1 MRIGIEMAIQFARTE
16 FLRRSEGCDSCRKA
30 AYNARTIV
38 KNEQTKIRYNFSR
51 KEDNVYHTVLIPA
64 YVNQK
69 FKNIQTL
76 MNEVE
81 RTAKNQK
88 NSQLLKDIVIAL
100 PDEKELNLEHRI
112 ELTHQIVDA
121 MEWVQN
127 GLGVQIDIHKP
138 QIGDKNWH
146 VHILVTMRRFRE
158 DGTGL
163 GDIAVDLNPKIITV
177 NGKKVV
183 IKDPE
188 MIHER
193 VKEII
198 NAYFAKL
205 GLPYRVKDTSKVPG
219 KHIGRIRNLINEVVN
234 ENELRKEAHLK
245 IINDADV
252 ITDSITHYKSIFT
265 KQDVEKAVKDIPD
278 PTAREQLVQQ
288 VLSSNRI
295 LELYHDDG
303 ESSKYFTTIEVRNEE
318 TRIIRIAN
326 KINNQVYYN
335 DIYNLKSDIESL
347 ANVTEEQ
354 KQALRHILLSTS
366 GVRVLRGRAGTGK
379 SYVLIKAYKLATN
392 RGQKVIGLAPTHKAV
407 SELKSKGYTEVY
419 TVKGFLYNRKKIFMK
434 GSLIVVDEAGM
445 VGTKAYAELF
455 RVVRNNYCQLILAGD
470 EKQLAS
476 IERGGMFEMLSNNF
490 GSHVLIDIRRQS
502 ENWSREAAT
511 KFAESNILSGIT
523 LLRQNKC
530 VKFDNTLQDS
540 ISKLI
545 YDWSLSK
552 FKLHEKLVITV
563 RNKDVDILNSSIRSL
578 LKANGTLKGT
588 EYERSIDGRKK
599 SYMAGDRIVFQK
611 SDKDLQI
618 QNSEFATLTSVN
630 KNEFVAKTD
639 AGKEVSFDPSKIQ
652 FKHGYASTIYKA
664 QGASIKNVYVLHNGV
679 SNISSSYVAMTRH
692 IESLQLYC
700 NKKATVSIN
709 SLINQLSRPNDKSAS
724 ITLKTAHDL
733 EKARTKTTVFSKV
746 FSKVENWFKSII
758 NDINDRSHVNE
769 EYYHFTAKP
778 EQEAKVEKVQQEN
791 SIKQCTTKDISTPLF
806 MHIKEQRQYDYDVTI
821 LSAEGKSI
829 SSFQEAGI
837 DSRMVYSSNVNNLK
851 YYQAFQGEKILIAA
865 NNDKQNKEYVSTIN
879 EAAKALKSKGAITSI
894 VVPSEGE
901 DFNEMLKNKGATAVK
916 ELMIPEIMK
925 LINTQNV
932 KTESEQVVKTDIAQ
946 KIGLR
951 R

>member
-1 MRIGIEMAIQFARTE
+1 MAIQFTRIE
-16 FLRRSEGCDSCRKA
+16 FLTRSKGGDSCRKA

-38 KNEQTKIRYNFSR
+38 KNKQTDIKYNFSR
-51 KEDNVYHTVLIPA
+51 KKDNVYHTVLIPD
-64 YVNQK
+64 YVNQD

-81 RTAKNQK
+81 RTETRE
-88 NSQLLKDIVIAL
+88 NSKLLKDIVIAL

-121 MEWVQN
+121 MEWVQK

-146 VHILVTMRRFRE
+146 VHILLTMRRFRK
-158 DGTGL
+158 DGTSL
-163 GDIAVDLNPKIITV
+163 GDRAVDLNPKIITV

-193 VKEII
+193 GKEVT

-205 GLPYRVKDTSKVPG
+205 GLPYKVDETSEVPG
-219 KHIGRIRNLINEVVN
+219 KHIEPRRIRSLINEVVN

-278 PTAREQLVQQ
+278 LTAREQLVQQ

-326 KINNQVYYN
+326 KINDRVYYN

-379 SYVLIKAYKLATN
+379 SYVLAKAHKLATN
-392 RGQKVIGLAPTHKAV
+392 RGQKVIGIAPTHKAV
-407 SELKSKGYTEVY
+407 SELRSKGYTEVY
-419 TVKGFLYNRKKIFMK
+419 TVKGFLYNRKKIFMQD
-434 GSLIVVDEAGM
+434 SLIVVDEAGM

-455 RVVRNNYCQLILAGD
+455 RVVRNNNCQLILAGD

-476 IERGGMFEMLSNNF
+476 IERGGMFEMLSNIF
-490 GSHVLIDIRRQS
+490 GSHVLVNIRRQS
-502 ENWSREAAT
+502 ENWSREAAME
-511 KFAESNILSGIT
+511 FAESNILSGIT
-523 LLRQNKC
+523 LLRQNNC
-530 VKFDNTLQDS
+530 VRFDNTLQDS
-540 ISKLI
+540 MSKLI
-545 YDWSLSK
+545 YNWSLSK
-552 FKLHEKLVITV
+552 FKPHEKLVITV

-611 SDKDLQI
+611 SYKDLQI
-618 QNSEFATLTSVN
+618 QNSEFATLTSVSKN
-630 KNEFVAKTD
+630 KFIAKTD
-639 AGKEVSFDPSKIQ
+639 TGKEVSFDPSEIQ
-652 FKHGYASTIYKA
+652 FKHGYASTVYKV
-664 QGASIKNVYVLHNGV
+664 QGASIKDVYVLHNGV

-692 IESLQLYC
+692 IKNLKLYC
-700 NKKATVSIN
+700 NNEATKSVN
-709 SLINQLSRPNDKSAS
+709 SLINQLSRPNEKSAS

-733 EKARTKTTVFSKV
+733 EKERTKPTVFST
-746 FSKVENWFKSII
+746 VENWFKSII

-769 EYYHFTAKP
+769 EYYYFTAKP
-778 EQEAKVEKVQQEN
+778 EEEAKVEKVQQEN

-821 LSAEGKSI
+821 LSAEGKAI

-851 YYQAFQGEKILIAA
+851 YYQPFQGEKILIAA

-879 EAAKALKSKGAITSI
+879 EAAKVLTSKGAITSI

-901 DFNEMLKNKGATAVK
+901 DFNEMLKNKGAVAVK

-932 KTESEQVVKTDIAQ
+932 KTEPEQIVKADIAP
-946 KIGLR
+946 KIRIR

>member
-1 MRIGIEMAIQFARTE
+1 MAIQFTRIE
-16 FLRRSEGCDSCRKA
+16 FLSRSTGGDSCRKA

-38 KNEQTKIRYNFSR
+38 ENEKTGIKYNFSR
-51 KEDNVYHTVLIPA
+51 KKDNVYHTVLIPD
-64 YVNQK
+64 YVNQD

-81 RTAKNQK
+81 RTAKDP

-112 ELTHQIVDA
+112 ELTHRIVDA

-146 VHILVTMRRFRE
+146 AHILLTMRRFRK

-163 GDIAVDLNPKIITV
+163 GDRAVDLNPKIITV

-183 IKDPE
+183 IKDSK
-188 MIHER
+188 MIHEIA
-193 VKEII
+193 KEET
-198 NAYFAKL
+198 NAYFAEL
-205 GLPYRVKDTSKVPG
+205 GLPYRVDETSEVPG
-219 KHIGRIRNLINEVVN
+219 KHIGPRRIRNLINEVLN

-278 PTAREQLVQQ
+278 LTAREQLVQK

-326 KINNQVYYN
+326 KINDQVYYN
-335 DIYNLKSDIESL
+335 DIYNLKSDIEGL
-347 ANVTEEQ
+347 ANVSEEQ

-379 SYVLIKAYKLATN
+379 SYVLIKAHELATN

-407 SELKSKGYTEVY
+407 SELRSKGYTEVY
-419 TVKGFLYNRKKIFMK
+419 TVKGFLYNRKKIFMQD
-434 GSLIVVDEAGM
+434 SLIVVDEAGM

-455 RVVRNNYCQLILAGD
+455 RVVRNNNCQLILAGD

-476 IERGGMFEMLSNNF
+476 IERGGMFEILSNIF
-490 GSHVLIDIRRQS
+490 GSHVLVNIRRQS
-502 ENWSREAAT
+502 ENWSREAAME
-511 KFAESNILSGIT
+511 FAESNILSGIT

-540 ISKLI
+540 MSKLI
-545 YDWSLSK
+545 YNWSLSK

-588 EYERSIDGRKK
+588 EYERSIDGRKEL
-599 SYMAGDRIVFQK
+599 YMAGDRIVFQT

-618 QNSEFATLTSVN
+618 QNSEFATLTSVSKN
-630 KNEFVAKTD
+630 KFIAKTD
-639 AGKEVSFDPSKIQ
+639 TGKEVSFDPSEIQ
-652 FKHGYASTIYKA
+652 FKHGYASTVYKV
-664 QGASIKNVYVLHNGV
+664 QGASIKDVYVLHNGV

-692 IESLQLYC
+692 IENLKLYC
-700 NKKATVSIN
+700 NKEATKSIN
-709 SLINQLSRPNDKSAS
+709 SLINQLSRPNEKSAS
-724 ITLKTAHDL
+724 ITLKTAYDL
-733 EKARTKTTVFSKV
+733 EKERTKPTVFST
-746 FSKVENWFKSII
+746 VENWFKSII

-778 EQEAKVEKVQQEN
+778 EQEAKVEKVQL
-791 SIKQCTTKDISTPLF
+791 KDISTPLF

-821 LSAEGKSI
+821 LSAEGKAI

-851 YYQAFQGEKILIAA
+851 YYQPFQGEKILIAA
-865 NNDKQNKEYVSTIN
+865 NNDKQNKEYASTIN

-901 DFNEMLKNKGATAVK
+901 DFNEMLKNKGSVAVK

-932 KTESEQVVKTDIAQ
+932 KTEPEQIVKADIAP
-946 KIGLR
+946 KIRIR

>member
-1 MRIGIEMAIQFARTE
+1 MAIQFARIE
-16 FLRRSEGCDSCRKA
+16 FLSRSKGGDSCRKA

-38 KNEQTKIRYNFSR
+38 KNKQTGIKYNFSR
-51 KEDNVYHTVLIPA
+51 KKDNVYHTVLIPA

-81 RTAKNQK
+81 RTEKRG
-88 NSQLLKDIVIAL
+88 NSKLLKDIVIAL
-100 PDEKELNLEHRI
+100 PDDKELNLEHRI
-112 ELTHQIVDA
+112 EITHQIVDA

-138 QIGDKNWH
+138 QTGDKNWH
-146 VHILVTMRRFRE
+146 THILLTMRRFRE

-163 GDIAVDLNPKIITV
+163 GARAVDLNPKIITF

-205 GLPYRVKDTSKVPG
+205 GLPYRVDEKSKVPG
-219 KHIGRIRNLINEVVN
+219 KHIGNIKYIEIRNLINEVLN

-318 TRIIRIAN
+318 TRIIKIAN
-326 KINNQVYYN
+326 KINDQVYYN
-335 DIYNLKSDIESL
+335 NIYNLKSDIEGL
-347 ANVTEEQ
+347 ANVSEEQ

-379 SYVLIKAYKLATN
+379 SYVLIKAHKLATN

-407 SELKSKGYTEVY
+407 SELRSKGYTEVY
-419 TVKGFLYNRKKIFMK
+419 TVKGFLYNRKKIFMQ

-578 LKANGTLKGT
+578 LKANGTLQGT
-588 EYERSIDGRKK
+588 EYRRSIAGRKE

-639 AGKEVSFDPSKIQ
+639 AGKEVSFAPGKIQ
-652 FKHGYASTIYKA
+652 FKHGYASTVYKA
-664 QGASIKNVYVLHNGV
+664 QGASIKDVYVLHNGI

-692 IESLQLYC
+692 IENLQLYC
-700 NKKATVSIN
+700 NREATGSIN
-709 SLINQLSRPNDKSAS
+709 SLINQLSRPNDTSAS

-733 EKARTKTTVFSKV
+733 EKERTKPTVFSKI
-746 FSKVENWFKSII
+746 EDWYKSII

-769 EYYHFTAKP
+769 EYYYFTAK
-778 EQEAKVEKVQQEN
+778 EEEEAKVERVQKEN
-791 SIKQCTTKDISTPLF
+791 SIKQCSTKDISTPLF
-806 MHIKEQRQYDYDVTI
+806 MQIKEQRQYNYDVTI
-821 LSAEGKSI
+821 LSAEGKAI
-829 SSFQEAGI
+829 SSFQEVGI

-851 YYQAFQGEKILIAA
+851 YYQPFQGEKILIAA

-879 EAAKALKSKGAITSI
+879 EAAKVLTSKGAITSI

-901 DFNEMLKNKGATAVK
+901 DFNEMLKNKGEIAVK

-932 KTESEQVVKTDIAQ
+932 KTESEQIVKADIAP

>member
-1 MRIGIEMAIQFARTE
+1 MAIQFARIE
-16 FLRRSEGCDSCRKA
+16 FLRRSEGGDSCRKA

-38 KNEQTKIRYNFSR
+38 KNKQTGIRYNFSS
-51 KEDNVYHTVLIPA
+51 KKDNVYHTVLIPD
-64 YVNQK
+64 YVNQD

-81 RTAKNQK
+81 RTETRE
-88 NSQLLKDIVIAL
+88 NSKLLKDIVIAL

-112 ELTHQIVDA
+112 ELTHRIVDA

-146 VHILVTMRRFRE
+146 VHILVTTRRFKE
-158 DGTGL
+158 NGEEF
-163 GDIAVDLNPKIITV
+163 GDKAVDLEAKFITV
-177 NGKKVV
+177 KGQWRI
-183 IKDPE
+183 IKDSK
-188 MIHER
+188 MIHEIA
-193 VKEII
+193 KEET
-198 NAYFAKL
+198 NAYFAEL
-205 GLPYRVKDTSKVPG
+205 GLPYRVDETSEVPG
-219 KHIGRIRNLINEVVN
+219 KHIGPRRIRNLITEVLN

-278 PTAREQLVQQ
+278 LTAREQLVQKA
-288 VLSSNRI
+288 LSSNRI

-303 ESSKYFTTIEVRNEE
+303 ESSKYFTTTEVRNEE

-326 KINNQVYYN
+326 KINDQVYYN
-335 DIYNLKSDIESL
+335 DIYNLKSDIEGL
-347 ANVTEEQ
+347 ANVSEEQ

-379 SYVLIKAYKLATN
+379 SYVLAKAHKLATN

-419 TVKGFLYNRKKIFMK
+419 TVKGFLYNRKKIFMQD
-434 GSLIVVDEAGM
+434 SLIVVDEAGM

-455 RVVRNNYCQLILAGD
+455 RVVRNNNCQLILAGD

-476 IERGGMFEMLSNNF
+476 IERGGMFEMLSNIF
-490 GSHVLIDIRRQS
+490 GSHVLVNIRRQS
-502 ENWSREAAT
+502 ENWSREAAME
-511 KFAESNILSGIT
+511 FAESNILSGIT
-523 LLRQNKC
+523 LLRQNNC
-530 VKFDNTLQDS
+530 VRFDNTLQDS
-540 ISKLI
+540 MSKLI
-545 YDWSLSK
+545 YNWSLSK
-552 FKLHEKLVITV
+552 FKPHEKLVITV

-611 SDKDLQI
+611 SYKDLQI
-618 QNSEFATLTSVN
+618 QNSEFATLTSVSKN
-630 KNEFVAKTD
+630 KFIAKTD
-639 AGKEVSFDPSKIQ
+639 TGKEVSFDPSEIQ
-652 FKHGYASTIYKA
+652 FKHGYASTVYKV
-664 QGASIKNVYVLHNGV
+664 QGASIKDVYVLHNGV

-692 IESLQLYC
+692 IENLQLYC
-700 NKKATVSIN
+700 NKEATKSIN
-709 SLINQLSRPNDKSAS
+709 SLINQLSRPNEKSAS

-733 EKARTKTTVFSKV
+733 EKERTKPTV
-746 FSKVENWFKSII
+746 FSKVENWFKAII

-769 EYYHFTAKP
+769 EYYYFTAKP
-778 EQEAKVEKVQQEN
+778 EEEAKVEKVQL
-791 SIKQCTTKDISTPLF
+791 KDISTPLF

-851 YYQAFQGEKILIAA
+851 YYQPFQGEKILIAA
-865 NNDKQNKEYVSTIN
+865 NNDKQNKEYASTIN

-925 LINTQNV
+925 LVNIQNV
-932 KTESEQVVKTDIAQ
+932 ETHPEQIVKADIAP
-946 KIGLR
+946 KIGVR

>member
-1 MRIGIEMAIQFARTE
+1 MAIQFTRIE
-16 FLRRSEGCDSCRKA
+16 FLTRSKGGDSCRKA

-38 KNEQTKIRYNFSR
+38 ENEKTGIKYNFSR
-51 KEDNVYHTVLIPA
+51 KKDNVYHTVLIPD
-64 YVNQK
+64 YVNQD

-81 RTAKNQK
+81 RTAKDP

-100 PDEKELNLEHRI
+100 PDDKELNLEHRI
-112 ELTHQIVDA
+112 ELTHRIVDA

-127 GLGVQIDIHKP
+127 GLGVQIDIHKS
-138 QIGDKNWH
+138 QTEENWH
-146 VHILVTMRRFRE
+146 AHILLTMRRFRK

-163 GDIAVDLNPKIITV
+163 GDRAVDLNAKIITF

-183 IKDPE
+183 IKDSK
-188 MIHER
+188 MIHEIA
-193 VKEII
+193 KEET
-198 NAYFAKL
+198 NAYFAEL
-205 GLPYRVKDTSKVPG
+205 GLPNRVKDISKVPG
-219 KHIGRIRNLINEVVN
+219 KHIGPRRIRNLINEVVN

-335 DIYNLKSDIESL
+335 DIYNLKSDIEGL
-347 ANVTEEQ
+347 ANVSEEQ

-379 SYVLIKAYKLATN
+379 SYVLAKAHKLATN

-407 SELKSKGYTEVY
+407 SELRSKGYTEVY
-419 TVKGFLYNRKKIFMK
+419 TVKGFLYNRKKIFMQD
-434 GSLIVVDEAGM
+434 SLIVVDEAGM

-455 RVVRNNYCQLILAGD
+455 RVVRNNNCQLILAGD

-476 IERGGMFEMLSNNF
+476 IERGGMFEMLSNIF
-490 GSHVLIDIRRQS
+490 GSHVLVNIRRQS
-502 ENWSREAAT
+502 KNWSRKAAME
-511 KFAESNILSGIT
+511 FAESNILSGIT
-523 LLRQNKC
+523 LLRQNNC
-530 VKFDNTLQDS
+530 VRFDNTLQDS
-540 ISKLI
+540 MSKLI
-545 YDWSLSK
+545 YNWSLSK
-552 FKLHEKLVITV
+552 FKPHEKLVITV

-578 LKANGTLKGT
+578 LKANGTLKGK
-588 EYERSIDGRKK
+588 EYRRSIAGREE
-599 SYMAGDRIVFQK
+599 SYMVGDRIVFQTN
-611 SDKDLQI
+611 DKDLQI
-618 QNSEFATLTSVN
+618 QNSEFATLTSVSKN
-630 KNEFVAKTD
+630 KFIAKTD
-639 AGKEVSFDPSKIQ
+639 AGKKVSFDPSKIQ
-652 FKHGYASTIYKA
+652 FKHGYASTVYKV
-664 QGASIKNVYVLHNGV
+664 QGASIKDVYVLHNGV
-679 SNISSSYVAMTRH
+679 SNISSSYVAMTRY
-692 IESLQLYC
+692 IENLKLYC
-700 NKKATVSIN
+700 NKEATKSIN
-709 SLINQLSRPNDKSAS
+709 SLINQLSRPNEKSAS

-733 EKARTKTTVFSKV
+733 EKERTKPTV

-769 EYYHFTAKP
+769 EYYYFTAKP
-778 EQEAKVEKVQQEN
+778 EEEAKVEKVQL
-791 SIKQCTTKDISTPLF
+791 KDISTPLF

-821 LSAEGKSI
+821 LSAEGKTI

-851 YYQAFQGEKILIAA
+851 YYQPFQGEKILIAA
-865 NNDKQNKEYVSTIN
+865 NNDKQNKEYASTIN

>member
-1 MRIGIEMAIQFARTE
+1 MRIGIEMAIQFARIE
-16 FLRRSEGCDSCRKA
+16 FLTRSKGGDSCRKA

-38 KNEQTKIRYNFSR
+38 KNKQTGIRYNFSR
-51 KEDNVYHTVLIPA
+51 KKDNVYHTVLILD
-64 YVNQK
+64 YVNQD

-81 RTAKNQK
+81 RTEKK
-88 NSQLLKDIVIAL
+88 ENSKLLKDIVIAL

-112 ELTHQIVDA
+112 ELTHRIVDA

-138 QIGDKNWH
+138 QIRDKNWH
-146 VHILVTMRRFRE
+146 VHILVTTRRFKE
-158 DGTGL
+158 NGEEL
-163 GDIAVDLNPKIITV
+163 GDKAVDLEAKFITV
-177 NGKKVV
+177 KGQWRI
-183 IKDPE
+183 IKDHK
-188 MIHER
+188 MIHEIA
-193 VKEII
+193 KEET
-198 NAYFAKL
+198 NAYFAEL
-205 GLPYRVKDTSKVPG
+205 GLPYRVDETSEVPG
-219 KHIGRIRNLINEVVN
+219 KHIGPRRIRNLINEVLN

-252 ITDSITHYKSIFT
+252 IMDSITHYKSIFT

-278 PTAREQLVQQ
+278 LTAREQLVQK

-335 DIYNLKSDIESL
+335 DIYNLKSDIEGL
-347 ANVTEEQ
+347 ANVSEEQ

-379 SYVLIKAYKLATN
+379 SYVLAKAYKLATN
-392 RGQKVIGLAPTHKAV
+392 RGQKVIGIAPTHKAV
-407 SELKSKGYTEVY
+407 SELRSKGYTEVY
-419 TVKGFLYNRKKIFMK
+419 TVKGFLYNRKKIFMQD
-434 GSLIVVDEAGM
+434 SLIVVDEAGM

-455 RVVRNNYCQLILAGD
+455 RVVRNNNCQLILAGD

-476 IERGGMFEMLSNNF
+476 IERGGMFEMLSNIF
-490 GSHVLIDIRRQS
+490 GSHVLVNIRRQS
-502 ENWSREAAT
+502 ENWSREAAME
-511 KFAESNILSGIT
+511 FAESNILSGIT
-523 LLRQNKC
+523 LLRQNNC
-530 VKFDNTLQDS
+530 VRFDNTLQDS
-540 ISKLI
+540 MSKLI

-552 FKLHEKLVITV
+552 FKPHEKLVITV

-588 EYERSIDGRKK
+588 EYESSIDGRKK

-611 SDKDLQI
+611 SYKDLQI
-618 QNSEFATLTSVN
+618 QNSEFATLTSVSKN
-630 KNEFVAKTD
+630 KFIAKADT
-639 AGKEVSFDPSKIQ
+639 GKEVSFDPSEIQ
-652 FKHGYASTIYKA
+652 FKHGYASTVYKV
-664 QGASIKNVYVLHNGV
+664 QGASIKDVYVLHNGV
-679 SNISSSYVAMTRH
+679 SNISSSYVAMIRH
-692 IESLQLYC
+692 IKSLKLYC
-700 NKKATVSIN
+700 NKEATGSIN
-709 SLINQLSRPNDKSAS
+709 SLINQLSRPNEKSAS

-733 EKARTKTTVFSKV
+733 EKERTKPTVFSKI
-746 FSKVENWFKSII
+746 ENWFKSII
-758 NDINDRSHVNE
+758 NDINDRSHVNK

-778 EQEAKVEKVQQEN
+778 EEEAKVEKVQL
-791 SIKQCTTKDISTPLF
+791 KDISTPLF
-806 MHIKEQRQYDYDVTI
+806 MQIKEQRQYDYDVTI
-821 LSAEGKSI
+821 LSAEGKTI

-851 YYQAFQGEKILIAA
+851 YYQPFQGEKILIAA
-865 NNDKQNKEYVSTIN
+865 NNDKQNKEYASTIN

-894 VVPSEGE
+894 VIHSEGE
-901 DFNEMLKNKGATAVK
+901 DFNEMLKNKGAIAIK

-932 KTESEQVVKTDIAQ
+932 KTEPEQIIKADIAL

>member
-1 MRIGIEMAIQFARTE
+1 MAIQFARIE
-16 FLRRSEGCDSCRKA
+16 FLTRSKGGDSCRKA

-38 KNEQTKIRYNFSR
+38 KNKQTGIRYNFSR
-51 KEDNVYHTVLIPA
+51 KKDNVYHTVLILD
-64 YVNQK
+64 YVNQD

-81 RTAKNQK
+81 RTEKK
-88 NSQLLKDIVIAL
+88 ENSKLLKDIVIAL

-112 ELTHQIVDA
+112 ELTHRIVDA

-138 QIGDKNWH
+138 QIRDKNWH
-146 VHILVTMRRFRE
+146 VHILVTTRRFKE
-158 DGTGL
+158 NGEEL
-163 GDIAVDLNPKIITV
+163 GDKAVDLEAKFITV
-177 NGKKVV
+177 KGQWRI
-183 IKDPE
+183 IKDHK
-188 MIHER
+188 MIHEIA
-193 VKEII
+193 KEET
-198 NAYFAKL
+198 NAYFAEL
-205 GLPYRVKDTSKVPG
+205 GLPYRVDETSEVPG
-219 KHIGRIRNLINEVVN
+219 KHIGPRRIRNLINEVLN

-252 ITDSITHYKSIFT
+252 IMDSITHYKSIFT

-278 PTAREQLVQQ
+278 LTAREQLVQK

-335 DIYNLKSDIESL
+335 DIYNLKSDIEGL
-347 ANVTEEQ
+347 ANVSEEQ

-379 SYVLIKAYKLATN
+379 SYVLAKAYKLATN
-392 RGQKVIGLAPTHKAV
+392 RGQKVIGIAPTHKAV
-407 SELKSKGYTEVY
+407 SELRSKGYTEVY
-419 TVKGFLYNRKKIFMK
+419 TVKGFLYNRKKIFMQD
-434 GSLIVVDEAGM
+434 SLIVVDEAGM

-455 RVVRNNYCQLILAGD
+455 RVVRNNNCQLILAGD

-476 IERGGMFEMLSNNF
+476 IERGGMFEMLSNIF
-490 GSHVLIDIRRQS
+490 GSHVLVNIRRQS
-502 ENWSREAAT
+502 ENWSREAAME
-511 KFAESNILSGIT
+511 FAESNILSGIT
-523 LLRQNKC
+523 LLRQNNC
-530 VKFDNTLQDS
+530 VRFDNTLQDS
-540 ISKLI
+540 MSKLI

-552 FKLHEKLVITV
+552 FKPHEKLVITV

-588 EYERSIDGRKK
+588 EYESSIDGRKK

-611 SDKDLQI
+611 SYKDLQI
-618 QNSEFATLTSVN
+618 QNSEFATLTSVSKN
-630 KNEFVAKTD
+630 KFIAKADT
-639 AGKEVSFDPSKIQ
+639 GKEVSFDPSEIQ
-652 FKHGYASTIYKA
+652 FKHGYASTVYKV
-664 QGASIKNVYVLHNGV
+664 QGASIKDVYVLHNGV
-679 SNISSSYVAMTRH
+679 SNISSSYVAMIRH
-692 IESLQLYC
+692 IKSLKLYC
-700 NKKATVSIN
+700 NKEATGSIN
-709 SLINQLSRPNDKSAS
+709 SLINQLSRPNEKSAS

-733 EKARTKTTVFSKV
+733 EKERTKPTVFSKI
-746 FSKVENWFKSII
+746 ENWFKSII
-758 NDINDRSHVNE
+758 NDINDRSHVNK

-778 EQEAKVEKVQQEN
+778 EEEAKVEKVQL
-791 SIKQCTTKDISTPLF
+791 KDISTPLF
-806 MHIKEQRQYDYDVTI
+806 MQIKEQRQYDYDVTI
-821 LSAEGKSI
+821 LSAEGKTI

-851 YYQAFQGEKILIAA
+851 YYQPFQGEKILIAA
-865 NNDKQNKEYVSTIN
+865 NNDKQNKEYASTIN

-894 VVPSEGE
+894 VIHSEGE
-901 DFNEMLKNKGATAVK
+901 DFNEMLKNKGAIAIK

-932 KTESEQVVKTDIAQ
+932 KTEPEQIIKADIAL

>member
-1 MRIGIEMAIQFARTE
+1 M
-16 FLRRSEGCDSCRKA
+16 
-30 AYNARTIV
+30 
-38 KNEQTKIRYNFSR
+38 
-51 KEDNVYHTVLIPA
+51 
-64 YVNQK
+64 
-69 FKNIQTL
+69 
-76 MNEVE
+76 
-81 RTAKNQK
+81 
-88 NSQLLKDIVIAL
+88 
-100 PDEKELNLEHRI
+100 
-112 ELTHQIVDA
+112 
-121 MEWVQN
+121 
-127 GLGVQIDIHKP
+127 
-138 QIGDKNWH
+138 
-146 VHILVTMRRFRE
+146 
-158 DGTGL
+158 
-163 GDIAVDLNPKIITV
+163 
-177 NGKKVV
+177 
-183 IKDPE
+183 
-188 MIHER
+188 
-193 VKEII
+193 
-198 NAYFAKL
+198 
-205 GLPYRVKDTSKVPG
+205 
-219 KHIGRIRNLINEVVN
+219 
-234 ENELRKEAHLK
+234 
-245 IINDADV
+245 
-252 ITDSITHYKSIFT
+252 
-265 KQDVEKAVKDIPD
+265 
-278 PTAREQLVQQ
+278 
-288 VLSSNRI
+288 
-295 LELYHDDG
+295 
-303 ESSKYFTTIEVRNEE
+303 
-318 TRIIRIAN
+318 
-326 KINNQVYYN
+326 
-335 DIYNLKSDIESL
+335 
-347 ANVTEEQ
+347 
-354 KQALRHILLSTS
+354 LSTS

-379 SYVLIKAYKLATN
+379 SYVLIKAHKLATN
-392 RGQKVIGLAPTHKAV
+392 RRQKVIGLAPTHKAV
-407 SELKSKGYTEVY
+407 SELRSKGYTEVY
-419 TVKGFLYNRKKIFMK
+419 TVKGFLYNRKKNFMQ

-578 LKANGTLKGT
+578 LKANGTLQGT
-588 EYERSIDGRKK
+588 EYRRSIAGRKE

-664 QGASIKNVYVLHNGV
+664 QGASIKDVYVLHNGV

-692 IESLQLYC
+692 IEKLQLYC
-700 NKKATVSIN
+700 NKKATVSIK
-709 SLINQLSRPNDKSAS
+709 SLINQLSRPNEKSAS

-733 EKARTKTTVFSKV
+733 EKERTKTTVFSKV

-778 EQEAKVEKVQQEN
+778 EEEAKVEKVQL
-791 SIKQCTTKDISTPLF
+791 KDISTPLF

-821 LSAEGKSI
+821 LSAEGKTI

-851 YYQAFQGEKILIAA
+851 YYQPFQGEKILIAA
-865 NNDKQNKEYVSTIN
+865 NNDKQNKEYASTIN

-946 KIGLR
+946 KIVIR

>member
-1 MRIGIEMAIQFARTE
+1 MVIQFSRIE
-16 FLRRSEGCDSCRKA
+16 FLRRSEGGDSCRKA

-38 KNEQTKIRYNFSR
+38 ENEKTGIKYNFSR
-51 KEDNVYHTVLIPA
+51 KKDNVYHTVLIPD
-64 YVNQK
+64 YVNQD

-81 RTAKNQK
+81 RTAKYP
-88 NSQLLKDIVIAL
+88 NSQLLKNIVIAL
-100 PDEKELNLEHRI
+100 PGDKELNLEHRI

-121 MEWVQN
+121 IEWVQN

-138 QIGDKNWH
+138 NIGDKNWH
-146 VHILVTMRRFRE
+146 AHILVTTRRFKE
-158 DGTGL
+158 NGEEL
-163 GDIAVDLNPKIITV
+163 GDKAVDLEAKFVTV
-177 NGKKVV
+177 KGQWRI

-193 VKEII
+193 VKEVT

-205 GLPYRVKDTSKVPG
+205 GLSNRVDDISTVLQ
-219 KHIGRIRNLINEVVN
+219 KHIRRIRNLINEVVN

-278 PTAREQLVQQ
+278 LTAREQLVQK

-303 ESSKYFTTIEVRNEE
+303 ESSKYFTTTEVRNEE

-326 KINNQVYYN
+326 KINDQVYYN
-335 DIYNLKSDIESL
+335 DIYNLKSDIEGL
-347 ANVTEEQ
+347 ANVSEEQ

-379 SYVLIKAYKLATN
+379 SHVLAKAHKLATK
-392 RGQKVIGLAPTHKAV
+392 RGQNVIGLAPTHKAV
-407 SELKSKGYTEVY
+407 SELRSKGYTEVY
-419 TVKGFLYNRKKIFMK
+419 TVKGFLYNRKKIFMQD
-434 GSLIVVDEAGM
+434 SLIVVDEAGM

-502 ENWSREAAT
+502 ENWSREAAM

-578 LKANGTLKGT
+578 LKANGTLQGT
-588 EYERSIDGRKK
+588 EYRRSIAGRKE

-618 QNSEFATLTSVN
+618 QNSEFATLTSVSKN
-630 KNEFVAKTD
+630 KFIAKTD
-639 AGKEVSFDPSKIQ
+639 AGKKVSFDPGKIQ
-652 FKHGYASTIYKA
+652 FKHGYASTVYKV
-664 QGASIKNVYVLHNGV
+664 QGASIKDVYVLHNGV
-679 SNISSSYVAMTRH
+679 SNISSSYVAMTRY
-692 IESLQLYC
+692 IENLKLYC
-700 NKKATVSIN
+700 NKEATKSIN

-733 EKARTKTTVFSKV
+733 EKERTKTTVFSKI
-746 FSKVENWFKSII
+746 ENWFKSII

-806 MHIKEQRQYDYDVTI
+806 MQIKEQRQYNYDVTI
-821 LSAEGKSI
+821 LSAEGKAI
-829 SSFQEAGI
+829 SSFQEVGI

-851 YYQAFQGEKILIAA
+851 YYQPFQGEKILIAA
-865 NNDKQNKEYVSTIN
+865 NNYKQNKEYVSTIN
-879 EAAKALKSKGAITSI
+879 EAAKVLTSKGAITSI

-901 DFNEMLKNKGATAVK
+901 DFNEMLKNKGEIAVK
-916 ELMIPEIMK
+916 GLMIPEIMK

-932 KTESEQVVKTDIAQ
+932 KTEPEQIVKADIAP
-946 KIGLR
+946 KIRIR

>member
-1 MRIGIEMAIQFARTE
+1 M
-16 FLRRSEGCDSCRKA
+16 K
-30 AYNARTIV
+30 
-38 KNEQTKIRYNFSR
+38 YNFSR
-51 KEDNVYHTVLIPA
+51 KKDNVYHTVLIPD
-64 YVNQK
+64 YVHQD

-81 RTAKNQK
+81 RTAKK
-88 NSQLLKDIVIAL
+88 DNSQLLKDIVIAL

-112 ELTHQIVDA
+112 ELTHQIVDE
-121 MEWVQN
+121 MEWVQK
-127 GLGVQIDIHKP
+127 GIGVQIDIHKP

-146 VHILVTMRRFRE
+146 VHILLTMRRFRE

-177 NGKKVV
+177 NGQKVV
-183 IKDPE
+183 IKDSK
-188 MIHER
+188 MIHEIA
-193 VKEII
+193 KEET
-198 NAYFAKL
+198 NAYFAEL
-205 GLPYRVKDTSKVPG
+205 GLPNRVKDISKVPG
-219 KHIGRIRNLINEVVN
+219 KHIGNIKYIEIRNLINEVLN

-252 ITDSITHYKSIFT
+252 IMDSITHYKSIFT

-335 DIYNLKSDIESL
+335 DIYNLKSDIEGL
-347 ANVTEEQ
+347 ANVSEEQ

-379 SYVLIKAYKLATN
+379 SYVLIKAHKLATN

-407 SELKSKGYTEVY
+407 SELRGKGYTEVY

-540 ISKLI
+540 MSKLI
-545 YDWSLSK
+545 YNWSLSK

-578 LKANGTLKGT
+578 LKANGTLQGT
-588 EYERSIDGRKK
+588 EYRRSIAGRKE
-599 SYMAGDRIVFQK
+599 SYMAGDRIVFQT

-652 FKHGYASTIYKA
+652 FKHGYASTVYKA
-664 QGASIKNVYVLHNGV
+664 QGASIKDVYVLHNGV

-692 IESLQLYC
+692 IEKLQLYC

-733 EKARTKTTVFSKV
+733 EKERTKTTVFSKI
-746 FSKVENWFKSII
+746 ENWFKSII

-778 EQEAKVEKVQQEN
+778 EQEAKVEIQQEN
-791 SIKQCTTKDISTPLF
+791 SIKQYPFKDISTPLF
-806 MHIKEQRQYDYDVTI
+806 MHIKEQRQYDYDVTL
-821 LSAEGKSI
+821 LSAEGKAI
-829 SSFQEAGI
+829 SSFQKAGI

-851 YYQAFQGEKILIAA
+851 YYQPFQGEKILIAA

-879 EAAKALKSKGAITSI
+879 EAAKVLTSKGAITSI
-894 VVPSEGE
+894 VIHSEGE
-901 DFNEMLKNKGATAVK
+901 DFNEMLKNKGAIAVK
-916 ELMIPEIMK
+916 GLMIPEIMK
-925 LINTQNV
+925 LVNNQNV
-932 KTESEQVVKTDIAQ
+932 KTDTEQIVKADIAL
-946 KIGLR
+946 KIGVR

>member
-1 MRIGIEMAIQFARTE
+1 MAIQFTRIE
-16 FLRRSEGCDSCRKA
+16 FLTRSKGGDSCRKA

-38 KNEQTKIRYNFSR
+38 ENEKTGIKYNFSR
-51 KEDNVYHTVLIPA
+51 KKDNVYHTVLIPD
-64 YVNQK
+64 YINQE

-112 ELTHQIVDA
+112 EITHQIVDA

-138 QIGDKNWH
+138 HTGDKNWH
-146 VHILVTMRRFRE
+146 AHILLTIRRFRE

-163 GDIAVDLNPKIITV
+163 GDIAVDLNPKIITLS

-188 MIHER
+188 MIHEI
-193 VKEII
+193 VKDII

-205 GLPYRVKDTSKVPG
+205 GLPYRVDEISEVPG
-219 KHIGRIRNLINEVVN
+219 EHMGRIKIRSLINKVVN

-265 KQDVEKAVKDIPD
+265 KQDIEKAVKDIPD
-278 PTAREQLVQQ
+278 LTAREQLVQQ

-326 KINNQVYYN
+326 KINDQVYYN
-335 DIYNLKSDIESL
+335 DIYNLKSDIEGL
-347 ANVTEEQ
+347 ANVSEEQ

-379 SYVLIKAYKLATN
+379 SYVLIKAHKLATN
-392 RGQKVIGLAPTHKAV
+392 RRQKVIGLAPTHKAV
-407 SELKSKGYTEVY
+407 SELRSKGYTEVY
-419 TVKGFLYNRKKIFMK
+419 TVKGFLYNRKKNFMQ

-455 RVVRNNYCQLILAGD
+455 RVVRNNNCQLILAGD

-476 IERGGMFEMLSNNF
+476 IERGGMFEMLSNIF
-490 GSHVLIDIRRQS
+490 GSHVLVNIRRQS
-502 ENWSREAAT
+502 KNWSREAAT
-511 KFAESNILSGIT
+511 KFAESNILSCIT

-530 VKFDNTLQDS
+530 VRFDNTLQDS
-540 ISKLI
+540 MSKLI
-545 YDWSLSK
+545 YNWSLSK
-552 FKLHEKLVITV
+552 FKPHEKLVITV

-611 SDKDLQI
+611 SYKDLQI
-618 QNSEFATLTSVN
+618 QNSEFATLTSVSKN
-630 KNEFVAKTD
+630 KFIAKTD
-639 AGKEVSFDPSKIQ
+639 TGKEVSFDSVKYNLNMAMQ
-652 FKHGYASTIYKA
+652 
-664 QGASIKNVYVLHNGV
+664 VLF
-679 SNISSSYVAMTRH
+679 IR
-692 IESLQLYC
+692 
-700 NKKATVSIN
+700 
-709 SLINQLSRPNDKSAS
+709 SR
-724 ITLKTAHDL
+724 
-733 EKARTKTTVFSKV
+733 
-746 FSKVENWFKSII
+746 
-758 NDINDRSHVNE
+758 
-769 EYYHFTAKP
+769 
-778 EQEAKVEKVQQEN
+778 
-791 SIKQCTTKDISTPLF
+791 
-806 MHIKEQRQYDYDVTI
+806 
-821 LSAEGKSI
+821 
-829 SSFQEAGI
+829 
-837 DSRMVYSSNVNNLK
+837 
-851 YYQAFQGEKILIAA
+851 
-865 NNDKQNKEYVSTIN
+865 
-879 EAAKALKSKGAITSI
+879 
-894 VVPSEGE
+894 
-901 DFNEMLKNKGATAVK
+901 
-916 ELMIPEIMK
+916 EL
-925 LINTQNV
+925 L
-932 KTESEQVVKTDIAQ
+932 
-946 KIGLR
+946 
-951 R
+951 

>member
-1 MRIGIEMAIQFARTE
+1 MRIGIEIAIQFTRVE
-16 FLRRSEGCDSCRKA
+16 FLSRSTGGDSCRKA

-38 KNEQTKIRYNFSR
+38 KNKQTGIRYNFSR
-51 KEDNVYHTVLIPA
+51 KKDNVYHTVLIPD
-64 YVNQK
+64 YVKQE

-81 RTAKNQK
+81 RTAKDP

-112 ELTHQIVDA
+112 ELTHRIVDA

-146 VHILVTMRRFRE
+146 AHILLTMRRFRK

-163 GDIAVDLNPKIITV
+163 GDRAVDLNPKIITV

-183 IKDPE
+183 IKDSK
-188 MIHER
+188 MIHEIA
-193 VKEII
+193 KEET
-198 NAYFAKL
+198 NAYFAEL
-205 GLPYRVKDTSKVPG
+205 GLPYRVDETSKVPG
-219 KHIGRIRNLINEVVN
+219 KHIGPRRIRNFINEVLN

-326 KINNQVYYN
+326 KINDQVYYN
-335 DIYNLKSDIESL
+335 NIYNLKSDIEGL
-347 ANVTEEQ
+347 ANVSEEQ

-379 SYVLIKAYKLATN
+379 SYVLAKAHKLATN
-392 RGQKVIGLAPTHKAV
+392 RGQKVIGIAPTHKAV
-407 SELKSKGYTEVY
+407 SELRSKGYTEVY
-419 TVKGFLYNRKKIFMK
+419 TVKGFLYNRKKIFMQD
-434 GSLIVVDEAGM
+434 SLIVVDEAGM

-455 RVVRNNYCQLILAGD
+455 RVVRNNNCQLILAGD

-476 IERGGMFEMLSNNF
+476 IERGGMFEMLSNIF
-490 GSHVLIDIRRQS
+490 GSHVLVNIRRQS
-502 ENWSREAAT
+502 ENWSREAAME
-511 KFAESNILSGIT
+511 FAESNILSGIT
-523 LLRQNKC
+523 LLRQNNC
-530 VKFDNTLQDS
+530 VRFDNTLQDS
-540 ISKLI
+540 MSKLI
-545 YDWSLSK
+545 YNWSLSK
-552 FKLHEKLVITV
+552 FKPHEKLVITV

-588 EYERSIDGRKK
+588 EYRRSI
-599 SYMAGDRIVFQK
+599 
-611 SDKDLQI
+611 
-618 QNSEFATLTSVN
+618 
-630 KNEFVAKTD
+630 
-639 AGKEVSFDPSKIQ
+639 
-652 FKHGYASTIYKA
+652 
-664 QGASIKNVYVLHNGV
+664 
-679 SNISSSYVAMTRH
+679 
-692 IESLQLYC
+692 
-700 NKKATVSIN
+700 
-709 SLINQLSRPNDKSAS
+709 
-724 ITLKTAHDL
+724 L
-733 EKARTKTTVFSKV
+733 EKERTKTTVFSKV

-769 EYYHFTAKP
+769 EYYHFTVKP

-791 SIKQCTTKDISTPLF
+791 SIKQYPFKDISTPLF
-806 MHIKEQRQYDYDVTI
+806 MQIKEQRQYDYDVTI
-821 LSAEGKSI
+821 LSAEGKTI

-851 YYQAFQGEKILIAA
+851 YYQPFQGEKILIAA

-879 EAAKALKSKGAITSI
+879 EAVKVLTSKGAITSI
-894 VVPSEGE
+894 VIHSEGE
-901 DFNEMLKNKGATAVK
+901 DFNDMLKNKGAVAVK

-932 KTESEQVVKTDIAQ
+932 KTESEQVVKTNIAP
-946 KIGLR
+946 KIGVR

>member
-1 MRIGIEMAIQFARTE
+1 MAIQFTRIE
-16 FLRRSEGCDSCRKA
+16 FLTRSKGGDSYRKA

-38 KNEQTKIRYNFSR
+38 KNKQTGIKYNFSR
-51 KEDNVYHTVLIPA
+51 KKDNVYHTVLIPD

-81 RTAKNQK
+81 RTAKK
-88 NSQLLKDIVIAL
+88 DNSQLLKDIVIAL

-112 ELTHQIVDA
+112 ELTHQIVDE
-121 MEWVQN
+121 MEWVQK
-127 GLGVQIDIHKP
+127 GIGVQIDIHKP

-146 VHILVTMRRFRE
+146 VHILLTMRRFRE

-163 GDIAVDLNPKIITV
+163 GARAVDLNPKIRTV

-205 GLPYRVKDTSKVPG
+205 GLPYRVDEKSEVPG
-219 KHIGRIRNLINEVVN
+219 KHIGNIKYIKIRNLITEVLN

-278 PTAREQLVQQ
+278 LTAREQLVQK

-335 DIYNLKSDIESL
+335 DIYNLKSDIEGL
-347 ANVTEEQ
+347 ANVSEEQ

-379 SYVLIKAYKLATN
+379 SYVLIKAHELATN

-540 ISKLI
+540 INKLI

-578 LKANGTLKGT
+578 LKANGTLQGT
-588 EYERSIDGRKK
+588 EYRRSIAGRKE

-652 FKHGYASTIYKA
+652 FKHGYASTVYKA
-664 QGASIKNVYVLHNGV
+664 QGASIKDVYVLHNGI

-692 IESLQLYC
+692 IEKLQLYC

-733 EKARTKTTVFSKV
+733 EKERTKTTVFSKV

-778 EQEAKVEKVQQEN
+778 DQEAKVEKVQL
-791 SIKQCTTKDISTPLF
+791 KDISTPLF
-806 MHIKEQRQYDYDVTI
+806 MQIKEQRQYDYDVTI
-821 LSAEGKSI
+821 LSAEGKAI
-829 SSFQEAGI
+829 SSFQKAGI

-851 YYQAFQGEKILIAA
+851 YYQPFQGEKILIAA
-865 NNDKQNKEYVSTIN
+865 NNYKQNKEYVSTIN
-879 EAAKALKSKGAITSI
+879 EAAKVLTSKGAITSI

-932 KTESEQVVKTDIAQ
+932 KTESEQVVKTNIAP
-946 KIGLR
+946 KIGVR

>member
-1 MRIGIEMAIQFARTE
+1 M
-16 FLRRSEGCDSCRKA
+16 
-30 AYNARTIV
+30 
-38 KNEQTKIRYNFSR
+38 
-51 KEDNVYHTVLIPA
+51 
-64 YVNQK
+64 
-69 FKNIQTL
+69 
-76 MNEVE
+76 
-81 RTAKNQK
+81 
-88 NSQLLKDIVIAL
+88 
-100 PDEKELNLEHRI
+100 
-112 ELTHQIVDA
+112 
-121 MEWVQN
+121 
-127 GLGVQIDIHKP
+127 
-138 QIGDKNWH
+138 
-146 VHILVTMRRFRE
+146 
-158 DGTGL
+158 
-163 GDIAVDLNPKIITV
+163 
-177 NGKKVV
+177 
-183 IKDPE
+183 
-188 MIHER
+188 
-193 VKEII
+193 
-198 NAYFAKL
+198 
-205 GLPYRVKDTSKVPG
+205 
-219 KHIGRIRNLINEVVN
+219 
-234 ENELRKEAHLK
+234 
-245 IINDADV
+245 
-252 ITDSITHYKSIFT
+252 
-265 KQDVEKAVKDIPD
+265 
-278 PTAREQLVQQ
+278 
-288 VLSSNRI
+288 
-295 LELYHDDG
+295 
-303 ESSKYFTTIEVRNEE
+303 
-318 TRIIRIAN
+318 
-326 KINNQVYYN
+326 
-335 DIYNLKSDIESL
+335 
-347 ANVTEEQ
+347 
-354 KQALRHILLSTS
+354 LSTS

-379 SYVLIKAYKLATN
+379 SYVLIKAHELATN

-578 LKANGTLKGT
+578 LKANGTLQGT
-588 EYERSIDGRKK
+588 EYRRSIAGRKE

-652 FKHGYASTIYKA
+652 FKHGYASTVYKA
-664 QGASIKNVYVLHNGV
+664 QGASIKDVYVLHNGI

-692 IESLQLYC
+692 IEKLQLYC

-733 EKARTKTTVFSKV
+733 EKERTKTTVFSKV

-778 EQEAKVEKVQQEN
+778 DQEAKVEKVQQEN

-806 MHIKEQRQYDYDVTI
+806 MQIKEQRQYDYDVTI
-821 LSAEGKSI
+821 LSAEGKAI
-829 SSFQEAGI
+829 SSFQKAGI

-851 YYQAFQGEKILIAA
+851 YYQPFQGEKILIAA
-865 NNDKQNKEYVSTIN
+865 NNDKQNKEYASTIN
-879 EAAKALKSKGAITSI
+879 KAAKALKSKGAITSI

-901 DFNEMLKNKGATAVK
+901 DFNEMLKNKGAIAVK

-932 KTESEQVVKTDIAQ
+932 KTESEQVVKTDIAP
-946 KIGLR
+946 KIDLR